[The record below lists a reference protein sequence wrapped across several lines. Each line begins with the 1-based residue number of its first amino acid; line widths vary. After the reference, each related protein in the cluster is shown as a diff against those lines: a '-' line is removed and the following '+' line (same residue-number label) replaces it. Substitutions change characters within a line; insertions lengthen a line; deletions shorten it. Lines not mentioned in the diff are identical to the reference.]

1 MQSCFTST
9 IVSYRELSWAIRSDP
24 TASSLRH
31 LISIVEAWICTQR
44 PSVLSMFSRY
54 FSRFVL
60 VSFLT
65 HLCLADYFKAVFWE
79 PWCFSI
85 MIGFFSETSRPRA
98 RGKNYERLVQG
109 RTLVSTYLDFCEP
122 PSVDSRYSFTYSVER
137 NKTHC
142 IITQISYG
150 KAHLHL
156 AMICYAW
163 FSFFEHIRETVF
175 QDHTIKSIINSYQ
188 RKDRHTKS

>member
-1 MQSCFTST
+1 
-9 IVSYRELSWAIRSDP
+9 
-24 TASSLRH
+24 
-31 LISIVEAWICTQR
+31 
-44 PSVLSMFSRY
+44 
-54 FSRFVL
+54 
-60 VSFLT
+60 
-65 HLCLADYFKAVFWE
+65 
-79 PWCFSI
+79 

-142 IITQISYG
+142 IITHEG

-163 FSFFEHIRETVF
+163 FSFFEHIRETMF

-188 RKDRHTKS
+188 RKDQAHKKLKNRGIDSALNTQLIA